1 MGTCSNTRAARS
13 CPTPPLIGETAIAC
27 WPCSGPR
34 ATTSTNCSRSPQR
47 ILWTSSSRSPIP
59 ARGNSKGGVCAAFI
73 PDALGDHHWTHR
85 RSERLFNLPSDPG
98 TLSAERQEP
107 GRHRGDDQR
116 QLAEHRDELGKTSM
130 FQVLSQKQVA
140 QAIPN
145 YPQLVKGPYKSAYF
159 EIDVDYA
166 NTDLVRVKELQQHL
180 GVDYVY
186 VLWAPATVSHGNSSW
201 FSKHYLVT
209 QIVAQLFESPGG
221 KEVGRGQYA
230 VRVDD
235 QTHQV
240 LSDDMRRVAL
250 EMAEKTHT
258 LK

>member
-1 MGTCSNTRAARS
+1 MRLGTIIGLILALSGCSTFHL
-13 CPTPPLIGETAIAC
+13 T
-27 WPCSGPR
+27 
-34 ATTSTNCSRSPQR
+34 
-47 ILWTSSSRSPIP
+47 
-59 ARGNSKGGVCAAFI
+59 
-73 PDALGDHHWTHR
+73 
-85 RSERLFNLPSDPG
+85 
-98 TLSAERQEP
+98 QEP
-107 GRHRGDDQR
+107 FQPKGKK
-116 QLAEHRDELGKTSM
+116 LAVIAGMTNDSSLRIAKSFGYELGKTSM
-130 FQVLSQKQVA
+130 FHVLSQTQVA

-166 NTDLVRVKELQQHL
+166 KTDVGRVKELQQHL

-240 LSDDMRRVAL
+240 LSEDVRRVAL

-258 LK
+258 VK

>member
-1 MGTCSNTRAARS
+1 MR
-13 CPTPPLIGETAIAC
+13 C
-27 WPCSGPR
+27 WITLGVTLVLSGC
-34 ATTSTNCSRSPQR
+34 ATFHLTQEPFQPKGKKLAVISGLTNA
-47 ILWTSSSRSPIP
+47 SSLSV
-59 ARGNSKGGVCAAFI
+59 AQ
-73 PDALGDHHWTHR
+73 ALG
-85 RSERLFNLPSDPG
+85 
-98 TLSAERQEP
+98 
-107 GRHRGDDQR
+107 
-116 QLAEHRDELGKTSM
+116 DELGKTSR
-130 FQVLSQKQVA
+130 FQILSQKQVA

-166 NTDLVRVKELQQHL
+166 KTDVARVKELQQHL

-186 VLWAPATVSHGNSSW
+186 VLWAPATVSHGGSSL
-201 FSKHYLVT
+201 FFKNYPVT

-221 KEVGRGQYA
+221 KEVGRSQYA

-250 EMAEKTHT
+250 ELAEKTHT

>member
-1 MGTCSNTRAARS
+1 MRRS
-13 CPTPPLIGETAIAC
+13 SDMRYWMTLGVTLVL
-27 WPCSGPR
+27 SGC
-34 ATTSTNCSRSPQR
+34 ATFHLTQEPFQPKGKKLAVISGLTNA
-47 ILWTSSSRSPIP
+47 SSLSV
-59 ARGNSKGGVCAAFI
+59 AQ
-73 PDALGDHHWTHR
+73 ALG
-85 RSERLFNLPSDPG
+85 
-98 TLSAERQEP
+98 
-107 GRHRGDDQR
+107 
-116 QLAEHRDELGKTSM
+116 DELGKTSR
-130 FQVLSQKQVA
+130 FQILSQKQVA

-145 YPQLVKGPYKSAYF
+145 YPQLVKGPYKSAFF

-166 NTDLVRVKELQQHL
+166 KTDVTRVKELQQHL

-186 VLWAPATVSHGNSSW
+186 VLWAPATVSHGGSSL
-201 FSKHYLVT
+201 FFKNYPVT

-221 KEVGRGQYA
+221 KEVGRSQYA

-250 EMAEKTHT
+250 ELAEKTHT

>member
-1 MGTCSNTRAARS
+1 MRRS
-13 CPTPPLIGETAIAC
+13 SDMRC
-27 WPCSGPR
+27 WITLGVTVVLSGC
-34 ATTSTNCSRSPQR
+34 ATFHLTQEPFQPKGKKLAVISGLTNA
-47 ILWTSSSRSPIP
+47 SSLSV
-59 ARGNSKGGVCAAFI
+59 AQ
-73 PDALGDHHWTHR
+73 ALG
-85 RSERLFNLPSDPG
+85 
-98 TLSAERQEP
+98 
-107 GRHRGDDQR
+107 
-116 QLAEHRDELGKTSM
+116 DELGKTSR
-130 FQVLSQKQVA
+130 FQILSQKQVA

-159 EIDVDYA
+159 EIDVDYSK
-166 NTDLVRVKELQQHL
+166 TDVARVKDLQHHL

-186 VLWAPATVSHGNSSW
+186 VLWAPATVSHGGSSL
-201 FSKHYLVT
+201 FFKNYPVT

-221 KEVGRGQYA
+221 KEVGRSQYA

-250 EMAEKTHT
+250 ELAEKTHT

>member
-1 MGTCSNTRAARS
+1 MR
-13 CPTPPLIGETAIAC
+13 C
-27 WPCSGPR
+27 WITLGVTLVLSGC
-34 ATTSTNCSRSPQR
+34 ATFHLTQEPFQPKGKKLAVISGLTNA
-47 ILWTSSSRSPIP
+47 SSLSV
-59 ARGNSKGGVCAAFI
+59 AQ
-73 PDALGDHHWTHR
+73 ALG
-85 RSERLFNLPSDPG
+85 
-98 TLSAERQEP
+98 
-107 GRHRGDDQR
+107 
-116 QLAEHRDELGKTSM
+116 DELGKTSR
-130 FQVLSQKQVA
+130 FQILSQKQVA

-166 NTDLVRVKELQQHL
+166 KTDVARVKELQHHL

-186 VLWAPATVSHGNSSW
+186 VLWAPATVSHGGSSL
-201 FSKHYLVT
+201 FFKDYPVT

-221 KEVGRGQYA
+221 KEVGRSQYA

-250 EMAEKTHT
+250 ELAEKTHT

>member
-1 MGTCSNTRAARS
+1 MRRS
-13 CPTPPLIGETAIAC
+13 SDMRYWITLGVTLVL
-27 WPCSGPR
+27 SGC
-34 ATTSTNCSRSPQR
+34 ATFHLTQEPFQPKGKKLAVISGLTNA
-47 ILWTSSSRSPIP
+47 SSLSV
-59 ARGNSKGGVCAAFI
+59 AQ
-73 PDALGDHHWTHR
+73 ALG
-85 RSERLFNLPSDPG
+85 
-98 TLSAERQEP
+98 
-107 GRHRGDDQR
+107 
-116 QLAEHRDELGKTSM
+116 DELGKTSR
-130 FQVLSQKQVA
+130 FQIVSQKQVA

-145 YPQLVKGPYKSAYF
+145 YPQLIKGPYKSAYF

-166 NTDLVRVKELQQHL
+166 KTDVARVKELQHHL

-186 VLWAPATVSHGNSSW
+186 VLWAPATVSHGGSSL
-201 FSKHYLVT
+201 FFKNYPVT

-221 KEVGRGQYA
+221 KEVGRSQYA

-250 EMAEKTHT
+250 ELAEKTHT

>member
-1 MGTCSNTRAARS
+1 MRRS
-13 CPTPPLIGETAIAC
+13 RDMRC
-27 WPCSGPR
+27 WITLGVTLVLSGC
-34 ATTSTNCSRSPQR
+34 ATFHLTQEPFQPKGKKLAVISGLTNA
-47 ILWTSSSRSPIP
+47 SSLSV
-59 ARGNSKGGVCAAFI
+59 AQ
-73 PDALGDHHWTHR
+73 ALG
-85 RSERLFNLPSDPG
+85 
-98 TLSAERQEP
+98 
-107 GRHRGDDQR
+107 
-116 QLAEHRDELGKTSM
+116 DELGKTSR
-130 FQVLSQKQVA
+130 FQIVSQKQVA

-145 YPQLVKGPYKSAYF
+145 YPQLIKGPYKSAYF

-166 NTDLVRVKELQQHL
+166 KTDVARVKELQHHL

-186 VLWAPATVSHGNSSW
+186 VLWAPATVSHGGSSL
-201 FSKHYLVT
+201 FFKNYPVT

-221 KEVGRGQYA
+221 KEVGRSQYA

-250 EMAEKTHT
+250 ELAEKTHT